1 MNLEEDYP
9 AGKTP
14 RRLEKL
20 CAEKFANDIA
30 LRALPLI
37 ELYFCFSKTIPGLT
51 VPSYDFLLND
61 LLRLKTFFWDGTYPW
76 LGYKGSF
83 VRKMV
88 NEAIADIL
96 DYHTEIME
104 GARYL
109 QVFTLFTFQ
118 LLFQLEAGRISTRRY
133 FVINPVSGKLQRFL
147 EVVGP
152 FSIRALYSSCIIFH
166 EAETFALLLKYSPN
180 LKFIQLHRSYNEAV
194 LEKLQVFC
202 PTIEDIE
209 IDITSCEDCE
219 NVEESLC
226 KTFFRALDKRQI
238 IKRITKQQRVDLSFP
253 NLKTALFY
261 SSDEHRGP
269 SLNWLVFFLKYL
281 CPELKTKWC
290 CSIDE
295 VSLMPSILKSGI
307 WCPFFVKEAKS
318 RMSLDGL
325 AFHLEDS
332 EGDDPTPHE
341 FCLQLF
347 LQCNYIF
354 IDFNGHEDV
363 RLPNFVEVLL
373 RKFKC
378 HGLKLLYSIADS
390 EQLASTFQGI
400 GSTLK
405 ELYLDGP
412 LFTLTDGEQLYAIL
426 NSCPS
431 LNVLSLQLDL
441 IYRHFMERLNEL
453 TNLEV
458 LSVKVANFPLWNNF
472 PYNEP
477 RVQLYLQERIQNF
490 MTRHSI
496 RDDLP
501 AYLNSPGQSLDYVFH
516 CFRDTLENS
525 EESEDYI
532 HPSVDINSWMRSLCH
547 SSRAESIKKLFGP
560 GPLRYDLSAAGSGF
574 YIRERSS
581 SSSDEDGSSGPSF
594 LPIKPENEALSYFGN
609 VEYVYC
615 TKKYKNPEIMA
626 QAGSDSKS
634 KTTHHT
640 ENINV
645 EPTVPSADAFHSR
658 ETVRADDGALN
669 YGIDLKRAENELRQW
684 RLDMDYGAPVAL
696 LDTLIHSSPNLKVL
710 EIPDLRLT
718 DPFHIFSRHNLLS
731 SLSKVHTLHLTC
743 QFTTPLVYSLAN
755 LISLKRLRI
764 DLSHGVDNFLRFKRK
779 LRTTDIVIESGG
791 SLVYPGSN
799 VSLID

>member
-1 MNLEEDYP
+1 MNLEEEYP
-9 AGKTP
+9 AGKAP

-20 CAEKFANDIA
+20 CAEEFANGIA

-37 ELYFCFSKTIPGLT
+37 ELYFCDSQKIPDLT
-51 VPSYDFLLND
+51 VPSSDFLLNY

-83 VRKMV
+83 VRIIV

-96 DYHTEIME
+96 DYHSEVME

-109 QVFTLFTFQ
+109 QIFTLFTFQ
-118 LLFQLEAGRISTRRY
+118 LLFQLEAGKISTRNY
-133 FVINPVSGKLQRFL
+133 FVIDAVSRKLQRFL

-152 FSIRALYSSCIIFH
+152 LPITSLYSSCIIFH
-166 EAETFALLLKYSPN
+166 EAESFALLLKYSPN
-180 LKFIQLHRSYNEAV
+180 LKFIQLHKSYNEAV

-209 IDITSCEDCE
+209 IDITSCEDCV

-226 KTFFRALDKRQI
+226 KTFFRALNKKQI
-238 IKRITKQQRVDLSFP
+238 IKRITKRQLVDLSFP
-253 NLKTALFY
+253 NLKTVLFY
-261 SSDEHRGP
+261 SSDEYRGP

-281 CPELKTKWC
+281 CPELKTKWF

-307 WCPFFVKEAKS
+307 WCPFFVKEAQS
-318 RMSLDGL
+318 SMSLDGL

-332 EGDDPTPHE
+332 DGDDPTSHE

-354 IDFNGHEDV
+354 IDFNGHEDI

-373 RKFKC
+373 KKFKC

-390 EQLASTFQGI
+390 ERLASTFQGI
-400 GSTLK
+400 GSALK

-412 LFTLTDGEQLYAIL
+412 LFTLRDGEQLYSIL
-426 NSCPS
+426 NSCPN
-431 LNVLSLQLDL
+431 LNVLSLRLDL

-458 LSVKVANFPLWNNF
+458 LSVKVSNFPLWNHF
-472 PYNEP
+472 PYNER
-477 RVQLYLQERIQNF
+477 RVHRYLRERTQNF
-490 MTRHSI
+490 MSRHSI
-496 RDDLP
+496 REDLP
-501 AYLNSPGQSLDYVFH
+501 AYLYSPGQSLDYVFH
-516 CFRDTLENS
+516 CFRDTLEND
-525 EESEDYI
+525 EESGDFLY
-532 HPSVDINSWMRSLCH
+532 PSVDINPWFKSLSH
-547 SSRAESIKKLFGP
+547 SSRTESLETLFGP
-560 GPLRYDLSAAGSGF
+560 GPLRYDLSSTGSGF
-574 YIRERSS
+574 YTYEEKSD
-581 SSSDEDGSSGPSF
+581 DEDCSPGPSF
-594 LPIKPENEALSYFGN
+594 LSVKRGKEIFSFFGNAKYGYSTNQHQKPED
-609 VEYVYC
+609 
-615 TKKYKNPEIMA
+615 MA
-626 QAGSDSKS
+626 QGKSDMKS
-634 KTTHHT
+634 KTTQHI

-645 EPTVPSADAFHSR
+645 EPTLPSIGAFNFRKTLRPGGTSS
-658 ETVRADDGALN
+658 
-669 YGIDLKRAENELRQW
+669 YGTDLKQIENELKQW
-684 RLDMDYGAPVAL
+684 RLDMDYGAPAAL

-718 DPFHIFSRHNLLS
+718 DPFHICRRHNLLS

-743 QFTTPLVYSLAN
+743 QFTTPLVYSLVK
-755 LISLKRLRI
+755 LISLKKLRI
-764 DLSHGVDNFLRFKRK
+764 DISQGVDNFLRFKRK
-779 LRTTDIVIESGG
+779 LRTTDLVIESGG
-791 SLVYPGSN
+791 SMVYPGSN
-799 VSLID
+799 FALSD